1 MNCIT
6 LARSMFALYCAHSRQ
21 GFYNCRSVQVFKT
34 AFKVYCFL
42 LVLSVSVF
50 AARTIAGDARGEVL
64 AVDGSVHVVDAGG
77 TSRPVERI
85 GFVLGEMDTVVTED
99 GASAVIRFDDG
110 ALAVLDQKSRLRVE
124 KTRWLSHLGGRIYF
138 TFSRFFGGERR
149 IQTRFATLGIRGTTF
164 IVYDDDKDQG
174 VALQEGVLDIE
185 STGPV
190 FEIFKQ
196 RELDDFDAFAREA
209 RQQQREMR
217 EGFDEYREQLSREFI
232 EYRNS
237 FTLDPGQVVRFDG
250 ARVDASA
257 IDADIMA
264 EFEHFETIAGE
275 LLDAFRA
282 QSSQRETEEVDRA
295 IDQEKPE

>member
-1 MNCIT
+1 M
-6 LARSMFALYCAHSRQ
+6 
-21 GFYNCRSVQVFKT
+21 
-34 AFKVYCFL
+34 
-42 LVLSVSVF
+42 
-50 AARTIAGDARGEVL
+50 
-64 AVDGSVHVVDAGG
+64 
-77 TSRPVERI
+77 
-85 GFVLGEMDTVVTED
+85 
-99 GASAVIRFDDG
+99 
-110 ALAVLDQKSRLRVE
+110 
-124 KTRWLSHLGGRIYF
+124 
-138 TFSRFFGGERR
+138 
-149 IQTRFATLGIRGTTF
+149 
-164 IVYDDDKDQG
+164 
-174 VALQEGVLDIE
+174 
-185 STGPV
+185 

-295 IDQEKPE
+295 VDQEKPE

>member
-1 MNCIT
+1 MNWIT
-6 LARSMFALYCAHSRQ
+6 LARSMFALYCGHSER
-21 GFYNCRSVQVFKT
+21 GFHNGRSVQVLKT

-50 AARTIAGDARGEVL
+50 AARTIAGDARGEVV

-77 TSRPVERI
+77 SRRPVEHT
-85 GFVLGEMDTVVTED
+85 GFVLAEMDTVVTED
-99 GASAVIRFDDG
+99 RASAVIRFDDG

-138 TFSRFFGGERR
+138 TFTKFFGEERR
-149 IQTRFATLGIRGTTF
+149 IKTRFATLGIRGTTF

-174 VALQEGVLDIE
+174 VALQEGVLDIA

-196 RELDDFDAFAREA
+196 RELDDFDAFTQQA
-209 RQQQREMR
+209 RQQQKEMR
-217 EGFDEYREQLSREFI
+217 EGFDEYRQQLSREFI

-257 IDADIMA
+257 IGADIEA
-264 EFEHFETIAGE
+264 EFEHFEAIAGE
-275 LLDAFRA
+275 LLKAFRA
-282 QSSQRETEEVDRA
+282 QTLKRETEEVEPVFD
-295 IDQEKPE
+295 EENPE